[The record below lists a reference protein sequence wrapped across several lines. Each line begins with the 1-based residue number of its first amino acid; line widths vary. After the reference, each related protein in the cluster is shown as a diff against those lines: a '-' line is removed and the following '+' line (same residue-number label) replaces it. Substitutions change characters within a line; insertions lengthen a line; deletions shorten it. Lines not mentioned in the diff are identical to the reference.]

1 MTRAENTDPAEI
13 DNHLA
18 RMRVTAVAAL
28 FLVMA
33 AAVAAFAMHYRGSEV
48 ASPMTV
54 TLVAVAGTLW
64 VGFTATRD
72 ADRRLEV
79 IRRAF
84 AVHGEEE
91 KLLREYWIVYLAV
104 VVRLSVMVLAGVM
117 VALFGLGPRV
127 GIWLILLGGLMIA
140 LTWPTR
146 RKIQLLLGRSR
157 ALREM

>member
-1 MTRAENTDPAEI
+1 MTGTNTLDRAAI
-13 DNHLA
+13 DRHLA
-18 RMRVTAVAAL
+18 RMRATAV
-28 FLVMA
+28 VSMIVVVA
-33 AAVAAFAMHYRGSEV
+33 AAGAAFAMHYRGSAV

-64 VGFTATRD
+64 VGFSATRD

-84 AVHGEEE
+84 AVHGEEPR
-91 KLLREYWIVYLAV
+91 LLREHWIVYLVV
-104 VVRLSVMVLAGVM
+104 VVRLSVMVVAGLV
-117 VALFGLGPRV
+117 VALWGLGPRV

-146 RKIQLLLGRSR
+146 RKIQLLLGRAR
-157 ALREM
+157 ALREP

>member
-1 MTRAENTDPAEI
+1 MTHAENTNPAEI

-28 FLVMA
+28 FLMVA
-33 AAVAAFAMHYRGSEV
+33 AAVAALAMHYRGSEV

-91 KLLREYWIVYLAV
+91 RLLREHWIVYLAV
-104 VVRLSVMVLAGVM
+104 VVRLSVMVLAGVV